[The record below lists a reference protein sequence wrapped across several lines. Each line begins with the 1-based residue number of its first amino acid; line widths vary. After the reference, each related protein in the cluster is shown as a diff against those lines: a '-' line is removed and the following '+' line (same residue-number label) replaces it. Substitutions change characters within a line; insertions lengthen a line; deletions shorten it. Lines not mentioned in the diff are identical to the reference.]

1 MFTDTNGAVES
12 GSVAGVTAYSNR
24 PAFHAQREERLAF
37 TVRLVRN
44 DNDLAKAVQVR
55 HAAYAR
61 HMPEFAEKLR
71 TAESMDSEPGVTV
84 LLAQSKLDGA
94 ALGTLRIQS
103 NAYRPLTVEQSV
115 TLPRWLRDRPL
126 AEVSR
131 LGIVGGSV
139 GRLVKTMLIKA
150 AFQYCEQ
157 DGIDWAIVAAR
168 APLDRHYDQL
178 LFEDIF
184 PDQGFIPMRHG
195 NNIPHR
201 VLGFE
206 IETGAQRWEEA
217 KHPLL
222 DFFTR
227 THHSDIDVH
236 VANRHDRGGLFPA
249 TALPVIKRG
258 NHGAIV

>member
-71 TAESMDSEPGVTV
+71 TAESIDSEPGVTV

-115 TLPRWLRDRPL
+115 TLPRWCHSRL
-126 AEVSR
+126 AERTGSSR
-131 LGIVGGSV
+131 
-139 GRLVKTMLIKA
+139 GRLT
-150 AFQYCEQ
+150 
-157 DGIDWAIVAAR
+157 
-168 APLDRHYDQL
+168 
-178 LFEDIF
+178 
-184 PDQGFIPMRHG
+184 
-195 NNIPHR
+195 
-201 VLGFE
+201 
-206 IETGAQRWEEA
+206 T
-217 KHPLL
+217 
-222 DFFTR
+222 
-227 THHSDIDVH
+227 
-236 VANRHDRGGLFPA
+236 
-249 TALPVIKRG
+249 
-258 NHGAIV
+258 